1 MSWLK
6 TSPEREAQGESG
18 RHQSP
23 PTAGTAVPHHRRNFP
38 VVEAWLHAG
47 RVIFQGKLGS
57 TAAAEVLRRELDR
70 GQGVWW
76 KANAIHPWRSS
87 DAVPPSSECSDGD
100 SCSREGNVFLPTLS
114 QAGTSI
120 TGGSRCGGRSLGG
133 RTTVGAVR
141 TGLRQGSS
149 NRRSS
154 LTAVSNGGRSPSG
167 GI

>member
-1 MSWLK
+1 MWSMSWLK

-87 DAVPPSSECSDGD
+87 DAVPPSSERSAGD
-100 SCSREGNVFLPTLS
+100 SWSREGEAFPPTLS
-114 QAGTSI
+114 AAGTSF
-120 TGGSRCGGRSLGG
+120 GWRRQMRKAQSRYEYNRQRRQDRSWA
-133 RTTVGAVR
+133 RE
-141 TGLRQGSS
+141 Q
-149 NRRSS
+149 
-154 LTAVSNGGRSPSG
+154 
-167 GI
+167 